1 MSALLFFITLV
12 LLVTGV
18 ALALLEVIDA
28 DDPFFRTDYR
38 PPGSHPDDPFTHS
51 GSWYH

>member
-1 MSALLFFITLV
+1 MSELLFFITLV

-28 DDPFFRTDYR
+28 DDPFFHTDYR
-38 PPGSHPDDPFTHS
+38 PPRSHPDEPFDHS

>member
-1 MSALLFFITLV
+1 MSELLLFLLLV

-28 DDPFFRTDYR
+28 DDPTLHTDYR
-38 PPGSHPDDPFTHS
+38 PPRSHPDDPFSHS

>member
-1 MSALLFFITLV
+1 MSPLLFFLLLV

-28 DDPFFRTDYR
+28 DDPFFHTDYR
-38 PPGSHPDDPFTHS
+38 PPSSHPDDPFS
-51 GSWYH
+51 RPGAWYH